1 MEKIGALLSE
11 GVETEGRVHGWPFYK
26 VANSTPPSKTL
37 QLLLEVPSPPPP
49 SPSAQTQSCPHL
61 QNPLPLLITPR
72 FRPLTQCLP
81 TCPASPP
88 TWNGD
93 SLPEAPPHPAIVAR
107 AMGCPFSCL
116 PQERMAPIHRI
127 KDLWLQSLAFTVSP
141 TLLGKECICY
151 FKQIKIDTAEASR
164 KSQKVAE
171 ADIQAN
177 TLPSS
182 QKVLRGCP
190 ETCPA
195 LGPGA

>member
-1 MEKIGALLSE
+1 MGRRLALTCWSREPMEKIGALLSE

-49 SPSAQTQSCPHL
+49 SPSAQTRSCPHL

-116 PQERMAPIHRI
+116 PQERMAPFIESRTSGYNHW
-127 KDLWLQSLAFTVSP
+127 LLQSLPLCWGKSASV
-141 TLLGKECICY
+141 TLN
-151 FKQIKIDTAEASR
+151 R
-164 KSQKVAE
+164 
-171 ADIQAN
+171 
-177 TLPSS
+177 
-182 QKVLRGCP
+182 
-190 ETCPA
+190 
-195 LGPGA
+195 